1 MADFLAVWN
10 SRKNIV
16 EDLEK
21 KVQERD
27 ESFDIELGSAE
38 KVQRAFRGQ
47 RVRKD
52 IAKKKKACNVLARV
66 RRGYVGRQKSKS
78 ARQEKKDQENMAR
91 FHYYAILTQKHFRG
105 FYSRRYYHDFYARK
119 TYILAIAEKGERLRE
134 ELQLRLEEQCVENQ
148 RAEDEKRRAEFH
160 KVSQNLHHL
169 LSTKQTPGIYNS
181 PYLAEPITAFG
192 VPVEEHLCTGAK
204 ELLRSKQW
212 RKSRQ
217 QHRTRMSATPPDR
230 RSIQQASRYG
240 IEEEKSK
247 TDRKYSKMQHLGS
260 SDFKAGGTSRQLH
273 RYIVGINN
281 GDKYYDDFRNPFK
294 IRGIPQSGADL
305 DVEKTTL
312 GRYPQQPFLLSVSG
326 NKNPVLSNDRFDV
339 MCTQSQP
346 LPPRRSPHAPSSL

>member
-10 SRKNIV
+10 ARGIII
-16 EDLEK
+16 DTLQQ
-21 KVQERD
+21 KVQDRD
-27 ESFDIELGSAE
+27 GSHDTELGSAE

-52 IAKKKKACNVLARV
+52 IAKKKKACNMLSRV
-66 RRGYVGRQKSKS
+66 RRGHVGRQKSKN
-78 ARQEKKDQENMAR
+78 AKEEKKGQENMAR
-91 FHYYAILTQKHFRG
+91 FHYYAILTQKYFRA

-119 TYILAIAEKGERLRE
+119 KYISAIAEKGERLRE
-134 ELQLRLEEQCVENQ
+134 ELQQKLEDQYLENQ
-148 RAEDEKRRAEFH
+148 RNEEEKQRTEFH

-169 LSTKQTPGIYNS
+169 TSTKTVPGIYNS

-192 VPVEEHLCTGAK
+192 QPVEEHLCAGAK

-212 RKSRQ
+212 KKSRQ
-217 QHRTRMSATPPDR
+217 QHRTQMSATPPDR
-230 RSIQQASRYG
+230 RSLQQASRYG
-240 IEEEKSK
+240 IDEDRSK
-247 TDRKYSKMQHLGS
+247 TEKRYSKMQNLGGT
-260 SDFKAGGTSRQLH
+260 DFKAGGTSKQLH

-294 IRGIPQSGADL
+294 IRGVPQSGADL

-312 GRYPQQPFLLSVSG
+312 GRYPQKPFLLSVGG
-326 NKNPVLSNDRFDV
+326 NKNPVLDNDRFDV

-346 LPPRRSPHAPSSL
+346 NPKRPSEGPSSM